1 MPKGP
6 TKRRP
11 ETQARLQEAA
21 RQVFAEV
28 GFHGAT
34 ISDISERA
42 GYTNGAFY
50 SNYANKD
57 ELFLALVDANA
68 ERVREQLQQRIET
81 LNASDLTLD
90 RIAELFAM
98 VQPEDQQWFLI
109 STEFTLHAIRH
120 PDVARRFA
128 EHKANL
134 RAELVTVMETAFA
147 RTGRA
152 ASVDLGDLV
161 RLLIAIR
168 EGSLRQ
174 SFVEPDELPPG
185 HLERAFWP
193 LLFNAV
199 TTPVEG
205 AQA

>member
-11 ETQARLQEAA
+11 ETQARLLEAA

-34 ISDISERA
+34 ISDISQRA

-57 ELFLALVDANA
+57 ELFLALFDANG
-68 ERVREQLQQRIET
+68 RRLREQLHRKIET
-81 LNASDLTLD
+81 LNANDLTID

-98 VQPEDQQWFLI
+98 VEPEDRQWFLI
-109 STEFTLHAIRH
+109 STEFTLYAVRH
-120 PDVARRFA
+120 REAARRLA
-128 EHKANL
+128 EHEADL
-134 RAELVTVMETAFA
+134 RSELITVLETAFA
-147 RTGRA
+147 RTGRTA
-152 ASVDLGDLV
+152 TVDLGDLV

-168 EGSLRQ
+168 EGSLGQ

-199 TTPVEG
+199 SAPVEN
-205 AQA
+205 